1 MTELSPNLVLCYTV
15 CEISTVLINTVII
28 LLNDNL
34 LTDWSL

>member
-15 CEISTVLINTVII
+15 ISTVLINTVII
-28 LLNDNL
+28 LLNDYL